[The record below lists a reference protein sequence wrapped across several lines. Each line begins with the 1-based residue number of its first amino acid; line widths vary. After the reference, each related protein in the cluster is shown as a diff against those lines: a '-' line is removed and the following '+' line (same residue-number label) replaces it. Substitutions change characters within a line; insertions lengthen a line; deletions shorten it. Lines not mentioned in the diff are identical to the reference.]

1 MSDSIEKFMFTQAI
15 DKFSDIINNHYKNNE
30 ILSIPEYKDDIIMK
44 FTLFISYFIPFIIL
58 IYLAFDY
65 FIM

>member
-30 ILSIPEYKDDIIMK
+30 IYV
-44 FTLFISYFIPFIIL
+44 
-58 IYLAFDY
+58 IY
-65 FIM
+65 